1 MNPNKM
7 DLEMGHNCNDNCKR
21 VAYVSFYKKT
31 YKFEGCYMDDAFVYN
46 VNYFAKS
53 LITNTTNG
61 MPLITW
67 DTPEGEKYM
76 DHTRF
81 GSFPLTTRVEFVT

>member
-1 MNPNKM
+1 
-7 DLEMGHNCNDNCKR
+7 
-21 VAYVSFYKKT
+21 
-31 YKFEGCYMDDAFVYN
+31 MDDAFAYN

-53 LITNTTNG
+53 LVTNTTHG